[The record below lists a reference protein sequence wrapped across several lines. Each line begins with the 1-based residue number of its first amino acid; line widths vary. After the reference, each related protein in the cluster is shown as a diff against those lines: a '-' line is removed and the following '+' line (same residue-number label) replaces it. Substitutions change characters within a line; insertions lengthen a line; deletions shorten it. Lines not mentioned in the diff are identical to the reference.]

1 MLKDFAK
8 LETFLVVVKEKSFS
22 KASAKLGIS
31 QPAVTQQMKAIEEYL
46 DSPIVER
53 KKNGIKLTKEGED
66 FYRIVN
72 KLSKAIENAEKDVFK
87 IINKEFT
94 FKIGATFTIGH
105 YIIPRHVEY
114 IKDLIKNNVYI
125 SIDKT
130 QRIIDLLE
138 DKKIDIA
145 LIDIPLHQEGITT
158 REWIEDELVI
168 FSNQQIPNLIEKEDL
183 YKFNWICRDEGSPTR
198 QIITEAFE
206 EIDVDCS
213 SFNVKGIVDNSTL
226 AKETISHCI
235 FKNRP
240 TVSIISRSA
249 ILKEL
254 KEGTLYEGRLKDIQL
269 KRKLYIAYHRERRK
283 DVFLEKVAKFLL
295 DLNIDHSLNH

>member
-31 QPAVTQQMKAIEEYL
+31 QPAVTQQIKFIEDYL
-46 DSPIVER
+46 DAQIVER

-66 FYRIVN
+66 FYRVVH
-72 KLSKAIENAEKDVFK
+72 KLAKAVETAEKDILK

-94 FKIGATFTIGH
+94 FKMGATFTIGH
-105 YIIPRHVEY
+105 YIIPKHVED
-114 IKDLIKNNVYI
+114 IKDIIKNNVFI

-130 QRIIDLLE
+130 KRVIDM
-138 DKKIDIA
+138 
-145 LIDIPLHQEGITT
+145 LIDKTIDVALVDTPIHQDGIAT
-158 REWIEDELVI
+158 REWMDDELII
-168 FSNQQIPNLIEKEDL
+168 FSNQQIPNILEKDDL
-183 YKFNWICRDEGSPTR
+183 YRFNWICRDEGSPTR

-206 EIDVDCS
+206 EIDVDCT
-213 SFNVKGIVDNSTL
+213 SFNIKGIVDNSTL

-254 KEGTLYEGRLKDIQL
+254 KEGTLFEGRLKDIEL
-269 KRKLYIAYHRERRK
+269 SRKLYIAYNRDRK
-283 DVFLEKVAKFLL
+283 KDAFIDKVAKYLL
-295 DLNIDHSLNH
+295 DIYVN